1 MTRVIGR
8 LCDLARRARRDQEQQ
23 IVDELVR
30 WSLDANH
37 AWLCEGVQHEQP
49 FLQISPASANT
60 VLAWELAQ
68 LHREGYVGIG
78 PLWVPRAWLA
88 DGERYRRCMLQI
100 AEHVLGD
107 AAGSAPEYVPKV
119 AGELASLLAMW
130 PHVLLLPTSRSL
142 SLDDL
147 LRLRAWP
154 LHPLGVVPQPTR
166 ADGAVRSV
174 AEYFAHDIDHARYK
188 VREDLRARGRVVP
201 DPYVDGSTFDAV
213 RGAHRAVM
221 AEAAPMVDAEGWRA
235 AAQRA
240 ARLDE
245 WLSAIGGERDPA
257 LAAAA
262 RWLLLELLHEKSLP
276 PEPAVLLA
284 ALAGDAHV
292 TKLAHKVARGFHG
305 PHGPDAA
312 ALAALPSARTW
323 WLRRLETSA

>member
-8 LCDLARRARRDQEQQ
+8 LFDLARRARRDDEQQ
-23 IVDELVR
+23 LADELVR
-30 WSLDANH
+30 WSLDGNH
-37 AWLCEGVQHEQP
+37 AWLREGVQHEQP
-49 FLQISPASANT
+49 FLQVSPSAANT
-60 VLAWELAQ
+60 VLAWELDQ
-68 LHREGYVGIG
+68 LHREGYVAIG

-88 DGERYRRCMLQI
+88 DGERYRRCVLQI
-100 AEHVLGD
+100 AEHVLAD
-107 AAGSAPEYVPKV
+107 TTGSAPEYVPKV

-154 LHPLGVVPQPTR
+154 LHPLGVVPRPMR
-166 ADGAVRSV
+166 ADGAVRSP
-174 AEYFAHDIDHARYK
+174 AEYFAHDVDHARYK
-188 VREDLRARGRVVP
+188 VREDLRVRGRVVP

-221 AEAAPMVDAEGWRA
+221 AAAVPLVDAEGWRA
-235 AAQRA
+235 AARRA
-240 ARLDE
+240 ARLDD
-245 WLSAIGGERDPA
+245 WLLVIGAERDLA

-262 RWLLLELLHEKSLP
+262 RWLLFELLHEKSLP
-276 PEPAVLLA
+276 PEPAELLA

-292 TKLAHKVARGFHG
+292 AKLAHKAARGFHG

-312 ALAALPSARTW
+312 ALAALPAARH
-323 WLRRLETSA
+323 WLRRLLEPSA

>member
-8 LCDLARRARRDQEQQ
+8 IDDLARRARRDQEQQ
-23 IVDELVR
+23 IADELVR

-37 AWLCEGVQHEQP
+37 AWLREGVQQQQP
-49 FLQISPASANT
+49 FLQISPAAANT
-60 VLAWELAQ
+60 VLAWELDQ

-88 DGERYRRCMLQI
+88 DGERYRRCVLQL
-100 AEHVLGD
+100 AEHVLAD
-107 AAGSAPEYVPKV
+107 AAGSSPEYVPKV

-154 LHPLGVVPQPTR
+154 LHPLGVVPQPKW
-166 ADGAVRSV
+166 ADGAVRSP
-174 AEYFAHDIDHARYK
+174 AEYFAHDVDHARYK
-188 VREDLRARGRVVP
+188 VREDLLVRGRAMP
-201 DPYVDGSTFDAV
+201 DPYVGGSTFDAE
-213 RGAHRAVM
+213 RGVHRAVM
-221 AEAAPMVDAEGWRA
+221 AAAVPLVDAEGWRA

-240 ARLDE
+240 ARIDQ
-245 WLSAIGGERDPA
+245 WLLAIGAERDPT

-262 RWLLLELLHEKSLP
+262 QWLLFELLHEKSLP
-276 PEPAVLLA
+276 PEAAVLVP
-284 ALAGDAHV
+284 ALVGDAHV
-292 TKLAHKVARGFHG
+292 GKLAQKGTRGFHG

-323 WLRRLETSA
+323 LLRLLEQSA